1 VTYALLA
8 SLGLLVACVLVHYEA
23 LRVIGSAAL
32 AIRNH
37 RRAVLVVIFGV
48 MAAHLAEIALYA
60 AALWLGHTLGLGTLS
75 GITEPHAAQYF
86 YLSAETYTTLG
97 MGDVYP
103 SGDLRL
109 ITAIEPLIG
118 MLLIGWS
125 GSYTYL
131 AVQRYWVV
139 DLASPLDTNPSPNPA
154 GNRHVDRS

>member
-1 VTYALLA
+1 MTYALLA
-8 SLGLLVACVLVHYEA
+8 SLGLLIACVLVHYEA

-48 MAAHLAEIALYA
+48 VAAHLAEITLYA
-60 AALWLGHTLGLGTLS
+60 GALWLGHRLGLGSLS
-75 GITEPHAAQYF
+75 GVTVAHATQYL

-97 MGDVYP
+97 MGDIYP

-109 ITAIEPLIG
+109 IAALEPLIG

-131 AVQRYWVV
+131 AVQRYWVNP
-139 DLASPLDTNPSPNPA
+139 DDTAAS
-154 GNRHVDRS
+154 